1 MTLLFLGLVLFL
13 APHAIRIVADG
24 LRASLI
30 ARFSPNGYK
39 LVYSVVSLLGLVL
52 IVYGYAE
59 ARGAPVAIF
68 APPTWTRHLA
78 ALLTIPAFVLLA
90 AVYVPG
96 TRIKARLGHPMVLG
110 VKVWAFAHLLSNGTL
125 HDMLLFGTFLAW
137 SVALFAVSRGRDR
150 REGVVRA
157 PGSTRGDAIAVAAGL
172 AAWAVFA
179 FWLHGLLIGVR
190 PFG

>member
-13 APHAIRIVADG
+13 GPHAIRIVADG
-24 LRASLI
+24 LRESLI

-39 LVYSVVSLLGLVL
+39 LAYSAVSLLGLVL

-59 ARGAPVAIF
+59 ARGAPVVIF

-125 HDMLLFGTFLAW
+125 HDALLFGAFLAW
-137 SVALFAVSRGRDR
+137 SVALFAVSRRRDR
-150 REGVVRA
+150 REGVVRT
-157 PGSTRGDAIAVAAGL
+157 PGSTRGDAIAAAAGL

>member
-1 MTLLFLGLVLFL
+1 MTLLLLGLVLFL
-13 APHAIRIVADG
+13 GPHALRIVADG
-24 LRASLI
+24 LRDSLI
-30 ARFSPNGYK
+30 ARFSPNGYR
-39 LVYSVVSLLGLVL
+39 LGYSLLSLLGLAL
-52 IVYGYAE
+52 IVWGYAE
-59 ARGAPVAIF
+59 ARGAAVVLF
-68 APPTWTRHLA
+68 APPAWTRHLA

-125 HDMLLFGTFLAW
+125 HDVVLFGTFLAW
-137 SVALFAVSRGRDR
+137 SVALFAASRRRDR

-157 PGSTRGDAIAVAAGL
+157 PGSARGDAMAVAAGL

>member
-13 APHAIRIVADG
+13 GPHAIRIVADG
-24 LRASLI
+24 LRESLI

-39 LVYSVVSLLGLVL
+39 LAYSAVSLLGLVL

-59 ARGAPVAIF
+59 ARGAPVVIF

-125 HDMLLFGTFLAW
+125 ADVCCSAP
-137 SVALFAVSRGRDR
+137 SSRGRWR
-150 REGVVRA
+150 CS
-157 PGSTRGDAIAVAAGL
+157 PSAAGAIGAKASSERL
-172 AAWAVFA
+172 ARRAATRSPPPPA
-179 FWLHGLLIGVR
+179 SR
-190 PFG
+190 PGRCSPSGCTAC

>member
-1 MTLLFLGLVLFL
+1 
-13 APHAIRIVADG
+13 
-24 LRASLI
+24 
-30 ARFSPNGYK
+30 
-39 LVYSVVSLLGLVL
+39 VVSLLGLVL

-150 REGVVRA
+150 REGVLRA

>member
-1 MTLLFLGLVLFL
+1 
-13 APHAIRIVADG
+13 
-24 LRASLI
+24 
-30 ARFSPNGYK
+30 
-39 LVYSVVSLLGLVL
+39 
-52 IVYGYAE
+52 
-59 ARGAPVAIF
+59 
-68 APPTWTRHLA
+68 
-78 ALLTIPAFVLLA
+78 
-90 AVYVPG
+90 
-96 TRIKARLGHPMVLG
+96 MVLG